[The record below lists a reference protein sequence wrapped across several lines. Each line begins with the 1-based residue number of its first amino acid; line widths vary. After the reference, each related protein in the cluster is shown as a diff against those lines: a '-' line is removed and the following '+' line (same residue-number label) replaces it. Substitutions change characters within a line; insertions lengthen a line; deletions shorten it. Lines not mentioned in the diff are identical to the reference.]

1 MMTDDEQKSE
11 ATPLLSSSDEAIL
24 NRVSAS
30 WMIFLFG
37 AFFLAIGGVFTNNA
51 VWTLSLGVIL
61 GTLVALW
68 KLRPSRELTAVGA
81 LALVLSLIISFPS
94 SPSVFSGRDQG
105 SYAEAAIRLAHDG
118 ALRSH
123 TPLAAEDFFHIYG
136 EGKAFNVPGFFFAS
150 DGSLVTQF
158 PLGIIV
164 WFGAAVSLFG
174 IAGLSIANAFTLFY
188 SLMLVFLVLRRFLP
202 LAFSVG
208 GVLLAACSFPLVW
221 IQGNTLSENLAL
233 PLFLLLSFYTISF
246 LKKPTRV
253 SWFLMASSAIFLCL
267 TRIEGAVMLP
277 VILFLLLARQSSRAY
292 MKESFFSIVLP
303 TGITSGCILIADILA
318 NTPFYRTVGKALVE
332 TLDPF
337 KLHASSSSIS
347 FFSSFFRLG
356 EIFWLYGM
364 ISLFSVALLG
374 GIVLFKKR
382 RFLELTPFFIALPTF
397 FYFLSPSISS
407 DHPWMLRRFVFSIWP
422 TAILLA
428 VFALAHFQQVFRKHF
443 QENTFFRPA
452 WFSAFCCLLLAL
464 PSFPATLPILFFS
477 ENKNLLADVE
487 TLSGSF
493 SDRDIVLVDRM
504 SSGDPFS
511 LIADPMGTL
520 FGKNAIYFFN
530 PNDLNKLDFSR
541 YDHVYLIAQ
550 NGDEVPYRET
560 LGDRFE
566 FQSVRPY
573 TLRTSIL
580 SRETDPTR
588 LFAQKDRLVTGSVF
602 LIVRK

>member
-1 MMTDDEQKSE
+1 MMTNDEQKSE

-37 AFFLAIGGVFTNNA
+37 AFFLAIGSAFTNTA
-51 VWTLSLGVIL
+51 VWALSLSVIL

-68 KLRPSRELTAVGA
+68 KLRPSRELASVGV
-81 LALVLSLIISFPS
+81 LAFALSLIVSFPS

-118 ALRSH
+118 SLRSH

-136 EGKAFNVPGFFFAS
+136 EGKALNVPGFFFTS

-158 PLGIIV
+158 PLGIIA
-164 WFGAAVSLFG
+164 WFGTAVSLFG
-174 IAGLSIANAFTLFY
+174 IAGLSIANTFTFFC
-188 SLMLVFLVLRRFLP
+188 SLMMIFFLVRRFLP
-202 LAFSVG
+202 FAFAVG
-208 GVLLAACSFPLVW
+208 GVLLAACSFPFVW

-233 PLFLLLSFYTISF
+233 PLFLLLSFHVVSF
-246 LKKPTRV
+246 LRKPTHA
-253 SWFLMASSAIFLCL
+253 SWLLMTSSALFLFL
-267 TRIEGAVMLP
+267 TRIEGALIFP
-277 VILFLLLARQSSRAY
+277 VVLFLLLVQQSSRVY
-292 MKESFFSIVLP
+292 MKESFFSIALP
-303 TGITSGCILIADILA
+303 TGIVSGCIVIAGILA
-318 NTPFYRTVGKALVE
+318 NIPFYRTVGKALIE
-332 TLDPF
+332 TINPF
-337 KLHASSSSIS
+337 GLHTSSSSMS

-364 ISLFSVALLG
+364 ISIFSVAILG
-374 GIVLFKKR
+374 GVILLKKKN
-382 RFLELTPFFIALPTF
+382 FLELVPFFIALPMF

-422 TAILLA
+422 MAILLA

-443 QENTFFRPA
+443 QENIFFRPA
-452 WFSAFCCLLLAL
+452 WFSAFCCFLLIL
-464 PSFPATLPILFFS
+464 PSFPAMLPILFFT

-487 TLSGSF
+487 TLSENF
-493 SDRDIVLVDRM
+493 SDRDLILVDRM

-511 LIADPMGTL
+511 LIADPMSTL

-530 PNDLNKLDFSR
+530 PNDVNKLDFSR
-541 YDHVYLIAQ
+541 YDHVYLVTQ
-550 NGDEVPYRET
+550 NGDEIPYREA
-560 LGDRFE
+560 LGDRFV

-588 LFAQKDRLVTGSVF
+588 LSIRKDLLVTGSVF
-602 LIVRK
+602 LVVQK